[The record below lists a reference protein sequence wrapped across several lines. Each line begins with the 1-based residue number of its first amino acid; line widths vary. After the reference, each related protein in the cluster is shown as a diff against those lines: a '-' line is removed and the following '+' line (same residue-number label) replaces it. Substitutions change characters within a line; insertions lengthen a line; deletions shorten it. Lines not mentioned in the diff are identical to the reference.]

1 MSRKIEEIQEF
12 INNDTIF
19 DNLMNDCTINLI
31 NNNNSIEIIFPDW
44 LDYLEDSSKNKII
57 LAVKKLAP
65 IVINNMYPDNKVSKI
80 ELKFT

>member
-1 MSRKIEEIQEF
+1 MSRNIEEIQEF